1 MRWLLVLFVVVPLIE
16 LYLLLFIGSQIG
28 FWPTVGIVLVTGILG
43 ASLAKREGLRVWHSY
58 REALSQGRLPDEG
71 IVGGLLV
78 LLGGALLVT
87 PGMLTDVVGFLLL
100 LPQTR
105 RFFADRIRAVIEKK
119 LDQGVVQ
126 VMTHGPGMSGGF
138 VDMRSGPID
147 EDEGPV
153 VGMHDPYDD
162 FFVQRD
168 YRRGDVVD
176 TEGVEVEQNLLL
188 GEGER
193 GRHEEKESDER

>member
-1 MRWLLVLFVVVPLIE
+1 MRWLLLLFVVVPLIE

-28 FWPTVGIVLVTGILG
+28 FWPTVAIVLVTGVVG

-126 VMTHGPGMSGGF
+126 VMGVHPDGPGGFGGF
-138 VDMRSGPID
+138 PGAVDDGFGPRGD
-147 EDEGPV
+147 V
-153 VGMHDPYDD
+153 RDPLED
-162 FFVQRD
+162 FFDPQRA
-168 YRRGDVVD
+168 RGDVVD
-176 TEGVEVEQNLLL
+176 TEGVEVEQTLLL
-188 GEGER
+188 GEGQER
-193 GRHEEKESDER
+193 EDAEDESSHER

>member
-16 LYLLLFIGSQIG
+16 LYFLLFIGSQIG
-28 FWPTVGIVLVTGILG
+28 FWPTVGIVLVTGVVG
-43 ASLAKREGLRVWHSY
+43 AALAKREGLRVWHSY
-58 REALSQGRLPDEG
+58 REALAQGRLPDEG

-105 RFFADRIRAVIEKK
+105 RFFADRIRAEIEKK

-126 VMTHGPGMSGGF
+126 VMTTGAGMGGF
-138 VDMRSGPID
+138 VDIHERSMDDGYGVAD
-147 EDEGPV
+147 SA
-153 VGMHDPYDD
+153 HDPYGEV
-162 FFVQRD
+162 FGHHRT
-168 YRRGDVVD
+168 GDVVD
-176 TEGVEVEQNLLL
+176 TEGVEVEQALLL

-193 GRHEEKESDER
+193 GDREEKNGEER